1 MSSRGGINTL
11 NGEQS
16 KSAKPVFTKI
26 VKESLKSIIL
36 SGESELEKFVS
47 HRILYFY
54 GFLTGWNSKIFSLE
68 LLPVC
73 YFFIWSIVLFGLQEV
88 AYGVLFLVTTIII
101 FIYFILLH
109 TVFSSWDRI
118 KHWFIRRAIKR
129 GGISNMN
136 LDDIRF
142 LLIYTRKVFGVK
154 SEVLETNGKE
164 LNTEK
169 FRYDLIA
176 HKNWQRGITISF
188 IFTLITITGIGIYG
202 FIIKANIL
210 DWLKDWWFF
219 IILLFLPTLISIIGT
234 TIYRDII
241 RQTVNEIPADKFE
254 EILKILNEFQ
264 IFGGKK

>member
-47 HRILYFY
+47 HRILYFF
-54 GFLTGWNSKIFSLE
+54 GFLTGWNPKIFSLE
-68 LLPVC
+68 ILPIS
-73 YFFIWSIVLFGLQEV
+73 YFFIWSIVLFALKEI
-88 AYGVLFLVTTIII
+88 AFGVLFLVSAMIV
-101 FIYFILLH
+101 FLYFILLH
-109 TVFSSWDRI
+109 SVISAWDRI
-118 KHWFIRRAIKR
+118 RHWFIKRAIKR

-142 LLIYTRKVFGVK
+142 LLVYTRKIFGVK
-154 SEVLETNGKE
+154 TSIEETSEKE
-164 LNTEK
+164 LNIEK

-176 HKNWQRGITISF
+176 HRNWQRGINISV
-188 IFTLITITGIGIYG
+188 ILTMILVTGIGIYG
-202 FIIKANIL
+202 FIIEANIL
-210 DWLKDWWFF
+210 DWLCDWWFII
-219 IILLFLPTLISIIGT
+219 IILLFPTVICAIGT
-234 TIYRDII
+234 TIYRGII
-241 RQTVNEIPADKFE
+241 RQTVNDIPADKFE